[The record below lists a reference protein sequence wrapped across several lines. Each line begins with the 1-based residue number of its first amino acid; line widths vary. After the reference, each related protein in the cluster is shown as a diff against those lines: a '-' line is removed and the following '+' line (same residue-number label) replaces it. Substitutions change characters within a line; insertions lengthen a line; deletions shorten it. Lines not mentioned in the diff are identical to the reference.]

1 MIALI
6 FMSSCS
12 NPSLQTEANVD
23 LERYMGVWYEIA
35 ALPTSFEK
43 GCTCTKAEYQLADD
57 KSYVKVI
64 NSCMKKGKQGAILG
78 KAFVQE
84 GSGNAKL
91 EVQFF
96 WPFKSDYYIL
106 DVADDYSYALV
117 GHPDRKS
124 LWILSRTI
132 QMEAATYDR
141 LKEEAGMLG
150 FDTSK
155 LVKAIHN
162 CDN

>member
-1 MIALI
+1 M
-6 FMSSCS
+6 
-12 NPSLQTEANVD
+12 
-23 LERYMGVWYEIA
+23 RYLVR
-35 ALPTSFEK
+35 P
-43 GCTCTKAEYQLADD
+43 
-57 KSYVKVI
+57 
-64 NSCMKKGKQGAILG
+64 
-78 KAFVQE
+78 FVLE

-162 CDN
+162 CNN